1 MTVTQSDPEEAEST
15 DQSPS
20 EDAVVLQTKPT
31 TKPTLIQLGI
41 VLLGS
46 IGVFAYLQLNPEA
59 IGSTDLTTTA
69 SLLVLLL
76 GVLLTVRY
84 LARTIILV
92 RTTYTVTATRIEQ
105 RYELLFR
112 THSKGIRFEKVRSHE
127 LNQNRLQS
135 LLGYGTISLNRGLGP
150 LNIEDVENPEDV
162 YRTVRSLAD

>member
-1 MTVTQSDPEEAEST
+1 MTVTQSDPDEAEST
-15 DQSPS
+15 DQSSS
-20 EDAVVLQTKPT
+20 EDTVVLRTKPT

-46 IGVFAYLQLNPEA
+46 IGVFAYLQMNPEA
-59 IGSTDLTTTA
+59 IGSTDITTTV

-76 GVLLTVRY
+76 GVLLTLRY

-135 LLGYGTISLNRGLGP
+135 LLGYGSISLNRGLGP
-150 LNIEDVENPEDV
+150 LNIEDVANPEDV
-162 YRTVRSLAD
+162 YQTVRSLAD